1 MAIELNE
8 QEIEEIIRGEE
19 DLEESDRELLIL
31 IAAILSYDI
40 TVFASRI
47 TGTVDIL
54 RRTGTSNAGIAELL
68 RRDLDS
74 TGRIFGELR
83 NSIKRGI
90 VSGILQFSR
99 VGGIELYGD
108 GVELYR
114 WVVIS
119 GVENCSDCL
128 GREGQ
133 VDTLEGWEDRGLPGA
148 GWSKCRGNCYCQ
160 LVPDTVDSD
169 FALKIP

>member
-19 DLEESDRELLIL
+19 SLEESDRELLIL
-31 IAAILSYDI
+31 VAAILSYDV
-40 TVFASRI
+40 TVFASRVA
-47 TGTVDIL
+47 GTIDIL

-99 VGGIELYGD
+99 IGGIELYGD

>member
-1 MAIELNE
+1 MSKKSKKS
-8 QEIEEIIRGEE
+8 
-19 DLEESDRELLIL
+19 LEEKKISKKVIESY
-31 IAAILSYDI
+31 LS
-40 TVFASRI
+40 S
-47 TGTVDIL
+47 L
-54 RRTGTSNAGIAELL
+54 RQYYLTTL
-68 RRDLDS
+68 R
-74 TGRIFGELR
+74 
-83 NSIKRGI
+83 SIKRGI

-99 VGGIELYGD
+99 IGGIELYGD